1 MRASGLS
8 ARSRSRRMKS
18 AAAPSMSFTHSRSD
32 AVDDRGVLLDDSTR
46 VIRTDLETDNGIIHV
61 IDGLL
66 LPPGL

>member
-1 MRASGLS
+1 
-8 ARSRSRRMKS
+8 
-18 AAAPSMSFTHSRSD
+18 MSFTHSRSD